1 MMEFIESN
9 SQIIQS
15 LSSDGRTFTK
25 GRPQRKASLFNTRRR
40 RTKNA
45 SFSKQILVFLIAISL
60 FRSSGDQYNTYHDNA
75 SRWPCKGVTVLFAA
89 GATVSAAAANRDQE
103 EKKKKNRIKGGA
115 NTQSPSDKP
124 FIQSVRTNIMGSS
137 EKNNITTSTQ
147 TVDPK
152 THSSSFS
159 EILKKAGKIGMGGGV
174 PGFIAG
180 VIQVISLM
188 WLRTVMNYQCRY
200 GASFPQA
207 LRILYSEGGIPRFYR
222 GLSFALIQAPLAR
235 FVATAANDGVET
247 LLANLKI
254 TQEWGPGRSTVI
266 ASIVVGMWRM
276 ILMPIDT
283 CKTVLQVDSVE
294 GFRNLMRKVKA
305 GKIYVLYQGK
315 YFTYTHTFRASCFFP
330 LLDTHQTFPICINHI
345 LHPSPS
351 GAFANAASAIVGH
364 YPWFYTYRVL
374 SKSNVLQKFIT
385 SNHLRNASIG
395 FVASVVSDTVANAI
409 RVVKTTKQAIASK
422 HAVGYGE
429 VVAMI
434 LAADGWKVRFRVIIF
449 ITTTMWEYMRNTFS
463 LTNTLILFLCYKTP
477 QLRVYLEED
486 FELEFW
492 EMQYSLSY
500 LLLYGVD
507 LQKERIKDRIMTPAD
522 NEKIQTKMTLTM
534 LLCHQVNKVS
544 MISMSYPWKKKGI
557 DIKTDKQ
564 SGSTC
569 LCECNKSIHMMH
581 SFIINI

>member
-1 MMEFIESN
+1 
-9 SQIIQS
+9 
-15 LSSDGRTFTK
+15 
-25 GRPQRKASLFNTRRR
+25 
-40 RTKNA
+40 
-45 SFSKQILVFLIAISL
+45 
-60 FRSSGDQYNTYHDNA
+60 
-75 SRWPCKGVTVLFAA
+75 
-89 GATVSAAAANRDQE
+89 
-103 EKKKKNRIKGGA
+103 
-115 NTQSPSDKP
+115 
-124 FIQSVRTNIMGSS
+124 MGSS

-254 TQEWGPGRSTVI
+254 TQDWGPGRSTVI

-315 YFTYTHTFRASCFFP
+315 SIMHSHTHLERHVVFLSLT
-330 LLDTHQTFPICINHI
+330 LTHQTFPMCINHI
-345 LHPSPS
+345 QHPSPS

-395 FVASVVSDTVANAI
+395 FAASVVSDTVANAI

-463 LTNTLILFLCYKTP
+463 LTKYSNTLSLLQHTTTQGLFGRGLRTRILGNAVQSVLFTVVWRGLA
-477 QLRVYLEED
+477 
-486 FELEFW
+486 
-492 EMQYSLSY
+492 
-500 LLLYGVD
+500 
-507 LQKERIKDRIMTPAD
+507 ERKNQRQNNDPSR
-522 NEKIQTKMTLTM
+522 QR
-534 LLCHQVNKVS
+534 
-544 MISMSYPWKKKGI
+544 
-557 DIKTDKQ
+557 
-564 SGSTC
+564 
-569 LCECNKSIHMMH
+569 
-581 SFIINI
+581 

>member
-9 SQIIQS
+9 LQIIQS

-25 GRPQRKASLFNTRRR
+25 GTPQRKASLFNTRRR

-60 FRSSGDQYNTYHDNA
+60 FRSSGDQYNTYHGNA
-75 SRWPCKGVTVLFAA
+75 SRWPCKGVTLLFAA

-254 TQEWGPGRSTVI
+254 TQDWGPGRSTVI

-315 YFTYTHTFRASCFFP
+315 SIMHSHTHLERHVVFLSLT
-330 LLDTHQTFPICINHI
+330 LTHQTFPMCINHI
-345 LHPSPS
+345 QHPSPS

-395 FVASVVSDTVANAI
+395 FAASVVSDTVANAI

-463 LTNTLILFLCYKTP
+463 LTKYSNTLSLLQHTTTQGLFGRGLRTRILGNAVQSVLFTVVWRGLAERKNQRQNNDPSRQRKNTNQDDFDDAALSSGQQGLDDLDAVP
-477 QLRVYLEED
+477 MEE
-486 FELEFW
+486 
-492 EMQYSLSY
+492 
-500 LLLYGVD
+500 
-507 LQKERIKDRIMTPAD
+507 ER
-522 NEKIQTKMTLTM
+522 N
-534 LLCHQVNKVS
+534 
-544 MISMSYPWKKKGI
+544 
-557 DIKTDKQ
+557 
-564 SGSTC
+564 
-569 LCECNKSIHMMH
+569 
-581 SFIINI
+581 